1 MSLAP
6 KSAAFDAV
14 LVVLVGSK
22 KLTHVCLPQYGGAGL
37 SVMSSSLVSE
47 ELAYGCT
54 GIQTGALPLSLFS
67 LVLSL
72 SRVPRTDLLSS
83 TFAAI
88 EANGLA
94 SAPVIIGGNDAQKR
108 KYLGRL
114 TEEPLMCAYG
124 TSLVLSLL
132 CLPDSRH

>member
-1 MSLAP
+1 
-6 KSAAFDAV
+6 
-14 LVVLVGSK
+14 
-22 KLTHVCLPQYGGAGL
+22 
-37 SVMSSSLVSE
+37 MSSSLVSE

-54 GIQTGALPLSLFS
+54 GIQTGASLSLFH
-67 LVLSL
+67 LALSL
-72 SRVPRTDLLSS
+72 LLEPRADYSRHLFPP
-83 TFAAI
+83 AAI

-124 TSLVLSLL
+124 ASSSSHFLDLL
-132 CLPDSRH
+132 HERRADADGGT